1 MPTKALI
8 ITTTIF
14 LSSCGYFLT
23 DHKYDYLKETEEA
36 ALSIPGDISTIPIID
51 YYPINSTQ
59 TTSVGD

>member
-8 ITTTIF
+8 IITTIF

-36 ALSIPGDISTIPIID
+36 DLNIHRDISTRPIID
-51 YYPINSTQ
+51 
-59 TTSVGD
+59 